1 MGWGP
6 NNKAAY
12 VKLQLVSN
20 MDILKIFIIIYK
32 LVQTKKQFGDVVKV
46 FLLLSCNHYHGDIYN

>member
-32 LVQTKKQFGDVVKV
+32 LVQTKKQFGCRQS
-46 FLLLSCNHYHGDIYN
+46 FIIIL

>member
-46 FLLLSCNHYHGDIYN
+46 LLLSCNHYHGDIYN

>member
-32 LVQTKKQFGDVVKV
+32 LVQTKKNKNSDVVKV
-46 FLLLSCNHYHGDIYN
+46 LLLSCNHYHGDIYN